1 MSVDEVESQ
10 PEESEGQSE
19 DLDDR
24 LPVSRRTNAQVY
36 DALWFIGYASERG
49 TDAEPVIPSGT
60 IAYGRRVWKDLLL
73 AAHPDKGNAVPRE
86 DVLAIMEAG
95 ATLRHALRYGVVS
108 PEESRWRST
117 GFERDSNQRP
127 SIVELHIPP
136 LCFPQLP
143 RKRPATKGSAAE
155 AKHAKL
161 ALEYDAVAQAQGEL
175 LARKVVLLNL
185 AAEITAF
192 TAENDRLL
200 ALAAELI
207 AKASL
212 HVVVV
217 LVGP

>member
-1 MSVDEVESQ
+1 MSVDEVEDQ
-10 PEESEGQSE
+10 PEESEDS
-19 DLDDR
+19 DDR
-24 LPVSRRTNAQVY
+24 LPARRRTNAQVY

-60 IAYGRRVWKDLLL
+60 IAYGRRVWRHLLL

-161 ALEYDAVAQAQGEL
+161 AL
-175 LARKVVLLNL
+175 
-185 AAEITAF
+185 
-192 TAENDRLL
+192 
-200 ALAAELI
+200 
-207 AKASL
+207 
-212 HVVVV
+212 
-217 LVGP
+217 